1 MTEEAQLV
9 IMLRN
14 EKSGFLETEYA
25 AISLAELDE
34 LEPLLVN
41 VFAVQNGEDTHIHM
55 KLSTE
60 CDVADW
66 EFEAIYD
73 YYDTEVFAGH
83 TVSIQE
89 IEDVANPT
97 WELVFDA
104 PPEEPN
110 MSELAAKVRK
120 LLEIHNHEL
129 VDVLQAIA
137 GKESEYSDEQ

>member
-34 LEPLLVN
+34 LESLLVN
-41 VFAVQNGEDTHIHM
+41 VFAVQNGEDTFIHM
-55 KLSTE
+55 KLSTDR
-60 CDVADW
+60 DVADW

-73 YYDTEVFAGH
+73 YYDTELFSGYV
-83 TVSIQE
+83 VSIQE
-89 IEDVANPT
+89 LEDVVNPT
-97 WELVFDA
+97 WELVLAA
-104 PPEEPN
+104 PSDEPN
-110 MSELAAKVRK
+110 MSELAAKVRE
-120 LLEIHNHEL
+120 LLEVHQREL
-129 VDVLQAIA
+129 ADVHQAIA